1 MRPLGFGPW
10 VLSFCELTFLD
21 CENVLWLGVFL
32 VYLKY
37 GVVSFFVIYYYL
49 SCSLFK
55 FCLFIKILHFRFS
68 LGSRFLFFGT
78 QYFVSR
84 LSFYVPLC
92 STSVLP
98 CVKLAPRSLFS
109 CVFLFYFGNYCS
121 MAIVWCLR
129 LSFISVV
136 SSCASHLLSPLL
148 YTLSLTRSVHGCVI
162 PLWSCLCKPQ
172 LCSSHL
178 WFL

>member
-1 MRPLGFGPW
+1 MGLSAFLLFIITFLVAYLNFAYLLKSCILGFPW
-10 VLSFCELTFLD
+10 GRGF
-21 CENVLWLGVFL
+21 
-32 VYLKY
+32 
-37 GVVSFFVIYYYL
+37 
-49 SCSLFK
+49 CSLV
-55 FCLFIKILHFRFS
+55 S
-68 LGSRFLFFGT
+68 

-109 CVFLFYFGNYCS
+109 CIFLFYFDNYCS

-178 WFL
+178 

>member
-1 MRPLGFGPW
+1 MGLSAFLLFIITFLVAYLNFAYLLKSCILGFPW
-10 VLSFCELTFLD
+10 GRGF
-21 CENVLWLGVFL
+21 
-32 VYLKY
+32 
-37 GVVSFFVIYYYL
+37 
-49 SCSLFK
+49 CSLV
-55 FCLFIKILHFRFS
+55 S
-68 LGSRFLFFGT
+68 

-109 CVFLFYFGNYCS
+109 CVFLFYFDNYCS

-136 SSCASHLLSPLL
+136 SSCVSHLLSPLL

-178 WFL
+178 

>member
-1 MRPLGFGPW
+1 MGLSAFLLFIITFLVAYLNFAYLLKSCILGFPW
-10 VLSFCELTFLD
+10 GRGF
-21 CENVLWLGVFL
+21 
-32 VYLKY
+32 
-37 GVVSFFVIYYYL
+37 
-49 SCSLFK
+49 CSLV
-55 FCLFIKILHFRFS
+55 S
-68 LGSRFLFFGT
+68 

-109 CVFLFYFGNYCS
+109 CVFLFYFDNYCS

-148 YTLSLTRSVHGCVI
+148 YTLSLTCSVHGCVI

-178 WFL
+178 

>member
-1 MRPLGFGPW
+1 MGLSAFLLFIITFLVAYLNFAYLLKSCILGFPW
-10 VLSFCELTFLD
+10 GRGF
-21 CENVLWLGVFL
+21 
-32 VYLKY
+32 
-37 GVVSFFVIYYYL
+37 
-49 SCSLFK
+49 CSLV
-55 FCLFIKILHFRFS
+55 S
-68 LGSRFLFFGT
+68 

-109 CVFLFYFGNYCS
+109 CVFLFYFDNYCS

-178 WFL
+178 

>member
-1 MRPLGFGPW
+1 MGLSAFLLFIITFLVAYLNFAYLLKSCILGFPW
-10 VLSFCELTFLD
+10 GQGF
-21 CENVLWLGVFL
+21 
-32 VYLKY
+32 
-37 GVVSFFVIYYYL
+37 
-49 SCSLFK
+49 CSLV
-55 FCLFIKILHFRFS
+55 S
-68 LGSRFLFFGT
+68 

-109 CVFLFYFGNYCS
+109 CVFLFYFDNYCS

-178 WFL
+178 

>member
-1 MRPLGFGPW
+1 MGLSAFLLFIITFLVAYLNFAYLLKSCILGFPW
-10 VLSFCELTFLD
+10 GRGF
-21 CENVLWLGVFL
+21 
-32 VYLKY
+32 
-37 GVVSFFVIYYYL
+37 
-49 SCSLFK
+49 CSLV
-55 FCLFIKILHFRFS
+55 S
-68 LGSRFLFFGT
+68 

-109 CVFLFYFGNYCS
+109 CVFLFYFDNYCS
-121 MAIVWCLR
+121 MSIVWCLR

-178 WFL
+178 

>member
-1 MRPLGFGPW
+1 MGLSAFLLFIITFLVAYLNFAYLLKSCILGFSWGRG
-10 VLSFCELTFLD
+10 F
-21 CENVLWLGVFL
+21 
-32 VYLKY
+32 
-37 GVVSFFVIYYYL
+37 
-49 SCSLFK
+49 CSLV
-55 FCLFIKILHFRFS
+55 S
-68 LGSRFLFFGT
+68 

-109 CVFLFYFGNYCS
+109 CVFLFYFDNYCS

-178 WFL
+178 

>member
-1 MRPLGFGPW
+1 MGLSAFLLFIITFLVAYLNFAYLLKSCILGFPW
-10 VLSFCELTFLD
+10 GRGF
-21 CENVLWLGVFL
+21 
-32 VYLKY
+32 
-37 GVVSFFVIYYYL
+37 
-49 SCSLFK
+49 CSLV
-55 FCLFIKILHFRFS
+55 S
-68 LGSRFLFFGT
+68 

-109 CVFLFYFGNYCS
+109 CVFLFFFDNYCS

-178 WFL
+178 

>member
-1 MRPLGFGPW
+1 MGLSAFLLFIITFLVAYLNFAYLLKSCILGFPW
-10 VLSFCELTFLD
+10 GWGF
-21 CENVLWLGVFL
+21 
-32 VYLKY
+32 
-37 GVVSFFVIYYYL
+37 
-49 SCSLFK
+49 CSLV
-55 FCLFIKILHFRFS
+55 S
-68 LGSRFLFFGT
+68 

-109 CVFLFYFGNYCS
+109 CVLLFYFDNCCS
-121 MAIVWCLR
+121 RSIVWCLP

-148 YTLSLTRSVHGCVI
+148 LSCECTHCIWLALFMVASSLFGHACVN
-162 PLWSCLCKPQ
+162 L
-172 LCSSHL
+172 SSAAL
-178 WFL
+178 ISDFYCVFESPGGFVFPGDV

>member
-1 MRPLGFGPW
+1 MGLSAFLLFIITFLVAYLNFAYLLKSCILGFPW
-10 VLSFCELTFLD
+10 GRGF
-21 CENVLWLGVFL
+21 
-32 VYLKY
+32 
-37 GVVSFFVIYYYL
+37 
-49 SCSLFK
+49 CSLV
-55 FCLFIKILHFRFS
+55 S
-68 LGSRFLFFGT
+68 

-109 CVFLFYFGNYCS
+109 CVFLFYFDIYCS

-178 WFL
+178 

>member
-1 MRPLGFGPW
+1 MGLSDFLLFIITFLVAYLNFAYLLKSCILGFPW
-10 VLSFCELTFLD
+10 GRGF
-21 CENVLWLGVFL
+21 
-32 VYLKY
+32 
-37 GVVSFFVIYYYL
+37 
-49 SCSLFK
+49 CSLV
-55 FCLFIKILHFRFS
+55 S
-68 LGSRFLFFGT
+68 

-98 CVKLAPRSLFS
+98 WVKLAPRSLFS
-109 CVFLFYFGNYCS
+109 CVFLFYFDNYCS

-178 WFL
+178 

>member
-1 MRPLGFGPW
+1 MGLSAFLLFIITFLVAYLNFAYLLKSCILGFPW
-10 VLSFCELTFLD
+10 GRGF
-21 CENVLWLGVFL
+21 
-32 VYLKY
+32 
-37 GVVSFFVIYYYL
+37 
-49 SCSLFK
+49 CSLV
-55 FCLFIKILHFRFS
+55 S
-68 LGSRFLFFGT
+68 

-84 LSFYVPLC
+84 LSVYVPLC

-109 CVFLFYFGNYCS
+109 CVFLFYFDNYCS

-178 WFL
+178 

>member
-1 MRPLGFGPW
+1 MGLSAFLLFIITFLVAYLNFAYLLKSCILGFPW
-10 VLSFCELTFLD
+10 GRGF
-21 CENVLWLGVFL
+21 
-32 VYLKY
+32 
-37 GVVSFFVIYYYL
+37 
-49 SCSLFK
+49 CSLV
-55 FCLFIKILHFRFS
+55 S
-68 LGSRFLFFGT
+68 
-78 QYFVSR
+78 QYFISR

-109 CVFLFYFGNYCS
+109 CVFLFYFDNYCS

-178 WFL
+178 

>member
-1 MRPLGFGPW
+1 MGLSDFLLFIITFLVAYLNFAYLLKSCILGFPW
-10 VLSFCELTFLD
+10 GRGF
-21 CENVLWLGVFL
+21 
-32 VYLKY
+32 
-37 GVVSFFVIYYYL
+37 
-49 SCSLFK
+49 CSLV
-55 FCLFIKILHFRFS
+55 S
-68 LGSRFLFFGT
+68 

-98 CVKLAPRSLFS
+98 WVKLAPRSLFS
-109 CVFLFYFGNYCS
+109 CVFLFYFDNYCS

-172 LCSSHL
+172 LCSSYL
-178 WFL
+178 